1 MGRTQAR
8 FLVGDLDAALPLAGD
23 LDAAFAG
30 DLDGPFAGDLDGP
43 FAGDLD
49 DAFAGDLARALAAVG
64 LRGTDC
70 SGGCSIFLM
79 PSTIIVVQ

>member
-23 LDAAFAG
+23 LDAA
-30 DLDGPFAGDLDGP
+30 FAGDLDGP